1 MAYRLIALSLLC
13 ASTASAAKLS
23 AVVEGG
29 TSKARADLAAAL
41 RNNLGTG
48 GNEFVDPGTVAPPFD
63 DAGLAN
69 LRRQLEVARLICV
82 TIRRPKPK
90 GRYDV
95 TVRAV
100 DDNGV
105 TTRAGT
111 SSRAKLVTT
120 TLALVGELP
129 PVPAA
134 APVEVAPPPPPPPPA
149 KPAPPVVVV
158 PPPPPPTPAP
168 PPPPPKVVVT
178 PPPAPPEPAPPAA
191 EVTPPPAPTPL
202 SSSTPP
208 PKKRKH
214 EYGLLI
220 GGLVAFLVPWLA
232 TVGLAAHY
240 LDYNPN
246 AARLGF
252 YPVAGPLLARQ
263 KISDKDLKDGY
274 DVGLAVDGAIQ
285 IVGTTVLVAGI
296 LYAAI
301 GVPAHPREHA
311 ADSVRVRPLFAAGAS
326 GAQLGAE
333 VTW

>member
-29 TSKARADLAAAL
+29 SLKARAEIASAL

-48 GNEFVDPGTVAPPFD
+48 GNEYVVPGTVAPPFD

-82 TIRRPKPK
+82 TIRRPTKK
-90 GRYDV
+90 SRYDV

-100 DDNGV
+100 DDSGV

-111 SSRAKLVTT
+111 SSRAKLVST
-120 TLALVGELP
+120 TLALIGELP
-129 PVPAA
+129 PMPAPA
-134 APVEVAPPPPPPPPA
+134 VEVAPPPPPPPPTPPP
-149 KPAPPVVVV
+149 KPTPPVVVV
-158 PPPPPPTPAP
+158 PPPPPTPAP
-168 PPPPPKVVVT
+168 SPKPPVVVT
-178 PPPAPPEPAPPAA
+178 PPAEPAPPAA
-191 EVTPPPAPTPL
+191 EVTPAPAPTPL

-232 TVGLAAHY
+232 TVGLAANY

-252 YPVAGPLLARQ
+252 IPVAGPLLARQ

-285 IVGTTVLVAGI
+285 IVGATVLVAGI

-301 GVPAHPREHA
+301 GVPARPREHA
-311 ADSVRVRPLFAAGAS
+311 AAEPVRVRPLFAAGAS
-326 GAQLGAE
+326 SAQLGAE